1 MTKTQVEAMNGK
13 IWADSQPEKGSTFF
27 IEFKNQNI

>member
-13 IWADSQPEKGSTFF
+13 IWAESQPGMGSTFF
-27 IEFKNQNI
+27 IEFKSQHI